1 MDSECGGGNAK
12 YGAGVVTSFFTRVAL
27 VMYLRRV
34 CLAAAAAAAW
44 EECTIGVEKLFN

>member
-12 YGAGVVTSFFTRVAL
+12 YGAGVVTSFFARVAL

-34 CLAAAAAAAW
+34 CLAAGGGAW